1 MTTQTEAQRLANTTP
16 SLRGGGWG
24 DKAAAE
30 LRRLESENESMREQ
44 NTEVDAACAKL
55 EAANAELKRE
65 AWDWSKALEA
75 EIAKSAAAVAA
86 EREACALV
94 AEQGF
99 CFAKDGFAIADDI
112 RARGEA

>member
-1 MTTQTEAQRLANTTP
+1 MSEQTEAQRLADWLERRTN
-16 SLRGGGWG
+16 LMLQDRQ
-24 DKAAAE
+24 AAAE
-30 LRRLESENESMREQ
+30 LRRLDM
-44 NTEVDAACAKL
+44 
-55 EAANAELKRE
+55 ANAELKRE

-99 CFAKDGFAIADDI
+99 RYAKDGYTIADDI
-112 RARGEA
+112 RARGAA